1 MSFPIIQNAFL
12 RLIRVLRLVDAF
24 SFVDDIAV
32 TTELIMETL
41 KQSGAVL
48 SVFLFFALI
57 AVILISGIIYT
68 LEQGKFTVSADYP
81 KGEFMRPN
89 IDGIGTS
96 VSPFKSALVGI
107 YWTIITCKY
116 ARPHVLHLLHYLAC
130 LH

>member
-1 MSFPIIQNAFL
+1 
-12 RLIRVLRLVDAF
+12 VDAF

-32 TTELIMETL
+32 TTELIIKTL
-41 KQSGAVL
+41 RQSGAVL
-48 SVFLFFALI
+48 TVFLFFALI

-68 LEQGKFTVSADYP
+68 LEQGKFIVSADYP

-107 YWTIITCKY
+107 YWTIITCECGR
-116 ARPHVLHLLHYLAC
+116 AQVLLLFVHFLAC

>member
-1 MSFPIIQNAFL
+1 M
-12 RLIRVLRLVDAF
+12 DAF

-41 KQSGAVL
+41 RQSGAVL

-57 AVILISGIIYT
+57 AIILISGIVYT
-68 LEQGKFTVSADYP
+68 LEQGVFIVSADFP

-96 VSPFKSALVGI
+96 VSPFKSALVGM

-116 ARPHVLHLLHYLAC
+116 ACAHVLTCPLPSLH
-130 LH
+130 